1 MTNRDHIQ
9 DDQED
14 ILMRYVEMNN
24 TLSGGVVCHL
34 ASRRD
39 VQLGIALT

>member
-14 ILMRYVEMNN
+14 ILMRGYVEMNN

-39 VQLGIALT
+39 VQL